1 MLLSIPM
8 PVSMFVSGVVVVVV
22 VLLLPIFVSGASG
35 MSGMVLLSM
44 FGSVEFII
52 SFMVGSRAVVFMFMF
67 DMLPMSGAGD
77 DDTAAEMTEV
87 ATGREAET
95 YS

>member
-1 MLLSIPM
+1 
-8 PVSMFVSGVVVVVV
+8 
-22 VLLLPIFVSGASG
+22 
-35 MSGMVLLSM
+35 M